1 MCNQFILTVLCL
13 SMMGCVAS
21 PRTDQASADQ
31 WIDQQIASSA
41 ATLSQAQWR
50 LKQTSA
56 AAMPRTTVPTPT
68 TTQPVAAPKPA
79 SAADPAVK
87 SFAVAQKP
95 ATVVTTGVDKSP
107 SPTKPQVNQTIK
119 KPSPAVVAGQV
130 NPEAKVIAPAV
141 APPVVVAKTVVPPKP
156 AQEPW
161 AISPA
166 DKTLR
171 RSLSKWAA
179 RAGWQLVWDAS
190 VDVPVNVEAKFNGD
204 FRTAVKLLF
213 QSLSAADVNLTGQ
226 MFAGNR
232 VLRVTESGRRA
243 Q

>member
-1 MCNQFILTVLCL
+1 M
-13 SMMGCVAS
+13 
-21 PRTDQASADQ
+21 
-31 WIDQQIASSA
+31 
-41 ATLSQAQWR
+41 
-50 LKQTSA
+50 
-56 AAMPRTTVPTPT
+56 
-68 TTQPVAAPKPA
+68 
-79 SAADPAVK
+79 K

-95 ATVVTTGVDKSP
+95 TTVVTTGVVKSP
-107 SPTKPQVNQTIK
+107 TSAKTQVNQPIN
-119 KPSPAVVAGQV
+119 KPSPAGVGDQV
-130 NPEAKVIAPAV
+130 KSVPKVIAPAV
-141 APPVVVAKTVVPPKP
+141 TPPLVVAKTVVPPKP

-161 AISPA
+161 VISPS

-171 RSLSKWAA
+171 RTLLKWAA

-204 FRTAVKLLF
+204 FRAAVKLLF

-226 MFAGNR
+226 LFAGNR

>member
-13 SMMGCVAS
+13 SMIGCVAS

-68 TTQPVAAPKPA
+68 TAQPVAAPKPA
-79 SAADPAVK
+79 SVADPAVK

-95 ATVVTTGVDKSP
+95 ATVVTTGVVKSP
-107 SPTKPQVNQTIK
+107 SSTKPLVNRASN
-119 KPSPAVVAGQV
+119 KPASAVVADQV
-130 NPEAKVIAPAV
+130 NPVAKVIAPAV